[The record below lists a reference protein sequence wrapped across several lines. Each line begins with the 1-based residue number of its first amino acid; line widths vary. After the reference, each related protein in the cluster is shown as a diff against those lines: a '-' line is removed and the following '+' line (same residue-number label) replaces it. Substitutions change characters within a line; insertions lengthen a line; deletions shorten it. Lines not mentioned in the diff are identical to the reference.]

1 MTEPIYVSMLGGFSI
16 TRGKN
21 RIDDSNNRMRKV
33 WLLLAYLIYSR
44 RTRTT
49 QEQYLTLTQGPTAEI
64 DDPAGRLKALFYRAR
79 AMLDPLGPRAG
90 HELILHTKGNYGW
103 NTDIPLVLD
112 VEEFDRL
119 YTAAGKETE
128 ESRLELLL
136 QALDLYQG
144 DFLPKL
150 SMESWAMPI
159 SAYYHQRYLEG
170 ALQALSML
178 CEKNQWQKVLEL
190 TGKALKIEP
199 YSEELYQY
207 QMRAQIALNDRSG
220 AVTAYETMSELLFET
235 FGVMPSEESRKLYRD
250 ACRETNNFAVSA
262 EVVRDHLQEPG
273 STKGA
278 VFCEY
283 DFFKLLYQVQAR
295 SIIRSGDV
303 IHIALLS
310 IHGTNDR
317 SLSRRSLD
325 TAMENLQA
333 LVLNS
338 LRQGDVVT
346 RYSASQLIIMLP
358 QANYENSRMVC
369 QRITKAF
376 CRQYPH
382 SPAQVRFSVH
392 PLEPTIPGTH
402 SIRE

>member
-1 MTEPIYVSMLGGFSI
+1 
-16 TRGKN
+16 
-21 RIDDSNNRMRKV
+21 
-33 WLLLAYLIYSR
+33 
-44 RTRTT
+44 
-49 QEQYLTLTQGPTAEI
+49 
-64 DDPAGRLKALFYRAR
+64 
-79 AMLDPLGPRAG
+79 MLDPLGPRAG

-283 DFFKLLYQVQAR
+283 DFSF
-295 SIIRSGDV
+295 S
-303 IHIALLS
+303 
-310 IHGTNDR
+310 
-317 SLSRRSLD
+317 
-325 TAMENLQA
+325 
-333 LVLNS
+333 
-338 LRQGDVVT
+338 T
-346 RYSASQLIIMLP
+346 RYRPVPSSAAVM
-358 QANYENSRMVC
+358 
-369 QRITKAF
+369 
-376 CRQYPH
+376 
-382 SPAQVRFSVH
+382 
-392 PLEPTIPGTH
+392 
-402 SIRE
+402 

>member
-1 MTEPIYVSMLGGFSI
+1 MTEPIHVSMLGGFTI
-16 TRGKN
+16 TRGENK
-21 RIDDSNNRMRKV
+21 IDDSNNRMRKV

-128 ESRLELLL
+128 ENRLELLL

-310 IHGTNDR
+310 IHGTKDR

-369 QRITKAF
+369 QRILKAF
-376 CRQYPH
+376 TRQYPH
-382 SPAQVRFSVH
+382 SPVDIQFSVH
-392 PLEPTIPGTH
+392 PLEPTLPGNH
-402 SIRE
+402 R

>member
-16 TRGKN
+16 TRGEN

-235 FGVMPSEESRKLYRD
+235 FGVMPSEDSRKLYRD

-310 IHGTNDR
+310 IHGTKDR

-369 QRITKAF
+369 QRILKAF
-376 CRQYPH
+376 TRQYPH
-382 SPAQVRFSVH
+382 SPVDIQFSVH
-392 PLEPTIPGTH
+392 PLEPTLPGTH
-402 SIRE
+402 R

>member
-1 MTEPIYVSMLGGFSI
+1 MSDALTVKMLGVFSI
-16 TRGKN
+16 EQNGTCV
-21 RIDDSNNRMRKV
+21 DDRSNRMRKV

-44 RTRTT
+44 NSRIT
-49 QEQYLTLTQGPTAEI
+49 QDNLLSLLHSPGS
-64 DDPAGRLKALFYRAR
+64 DDAADPNGRIKAMFYRAR
-79 AMLDPLGPRAG
+79 TMLNQLGDDTG
-90 HELILHTKGNYGW
+90 HRLIRHKGGNYSW
-103 NTDIPLVLD
+103 NTDIPLTLD

-178 CEKNQWQKVLEL
+178 CEKSQWQKVLEL

-369 QRITKAF
+369 QRILKAF
-376 CRQYPH
+376 TRQYPH
-382 SPAQVRFSVH
+382 SPVDIQFSVH
-392 PLEPTIPGTH
+392 PLEPTLPGNH
-402 SIRE
+402 R